1 VRALLRLAA
10 AGAGSRLRPVR
21 NRGFRTRLRQDRG
34 GPVALLSPHLDDAV
48 LDCWSILAG
57 PGQVQ
62 VVNVL
67 AGEPRAGTVGYYE
80 QLAGASDSA
89 THVRRR
95 VAEDREAL
103 QRAGRTPINLG
114 FLSLAHRRGRPEP
127 SFRQLDAALA
137 ARVARPSCVYAPAA
151 LGAPHPDHALVRA
164 YALALAR
171 QGMPARL
178 YADLPYCAVYGW
190 PGWVT
195 GEPGDPRL
203 DVDAYWRASLDGAAR
218 LCARERA
225 EVVRLPAEQ
234 AAAKL
239 AAMRTYRAEFS
250 VLDRG
255 PVRQLSNP
263 AIHAF
268 EVFWPVDTGAR

>member
-1 VRALLRLAA
+1 MRAFLHHAA

-21 NRGFRTRLRQDRG
+21 NRGFRTRLRHDRA
-34 GPVALLSPHLDDAV
+34 GPALVLSPHLDDAV
-48 LDCWSILAG
+48 LDCWSILAA
-57 PGQVQ
+57 PGQVH

-89 THVRRR
+89 AHLRRR
-95 VAEDREAL
+95 VAEDRDAL
-103 QRAGRTPINLG
+103 RRAGRTPINLG

-137 ARVARPSCVYAPAA
+137 ARVPRPSCVYAPAA
-151 LGAPHPDHALVRA
+151 LGAVHPDHALVRA

-171 QGMPARL
+171 QGVPARL

-190 PGWVT
+190 PSWVT
-195 GEPGDPRL
+195 GEPADPRL
-203 DVDAYWRASLDGAAR
+203 DVDAYWQGSLDGAAE
-218 LCARERA
+218 LCTRARA
-225 EVVRLPAEQ
+225 EVVCLPPVQ

-239 AAMRTYRAEFS
+239 AAMRVYRAEFS

-263 AIHAF
+263 AIHGF
-268 EVFWPVDTGAR
+268 EVFWPVDTGAD